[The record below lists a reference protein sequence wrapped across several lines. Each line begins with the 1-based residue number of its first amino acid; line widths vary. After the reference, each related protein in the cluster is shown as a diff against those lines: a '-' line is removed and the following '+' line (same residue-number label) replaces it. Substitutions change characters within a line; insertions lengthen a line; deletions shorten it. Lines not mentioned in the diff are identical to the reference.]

1 MSSGIHIDSVT
12 QILDNFNVDIGF
24 ICPHLYKY
32 SLVILVGIG
41 SKENGKNRR
50 LIKTSFQ
57 WIQLLHFP
65 DHFRVSLSHF
75 RLRTDRGFDTSVCA
89 SQSTS
94 DNFESEAVS
103 SSCSNVK
110 ELREHDE
117 HTCTSCISDRE
128 CTLSNISTE
137 KFHCS
142 KSTVFE
148 PCTCKT
154 LSASVFHVEGKREG
168 RYTLKG

>member
-75 RLRTDRGFDTSVCA
+75 RLRTDRDLIPVSVQVKVPVIILKVKLCLP
-89 SQSTS
+89 
-94 DNFESEAVS
+94 AV
-103 SSCSNVK
+103 
-110 ELREHDE
+110 
-117 HTCTSCISDRE
+117 
-128 CTLSNISTE
+128 
-137 KFHCS
+137 
-142 KSTVFE
+142 
-148 PCTCKT
+148 PM
-154 LSASVFHVEGKREG
+154 
-168 RYTLKG
+168 